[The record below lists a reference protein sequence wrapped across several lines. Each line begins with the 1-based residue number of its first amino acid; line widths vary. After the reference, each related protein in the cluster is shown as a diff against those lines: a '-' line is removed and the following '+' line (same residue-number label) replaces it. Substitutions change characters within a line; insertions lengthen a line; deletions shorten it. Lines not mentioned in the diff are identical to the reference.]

1 MINNEEEEAR
11 SSEFSEL
18 IKNMDADIKSSEFS
32 DLVKNI
38 EAEEEELNSGYD
50 ENTEIHSDEPIFLS
64 KGEEEEE
71 E

>member
-1 MINNEEEEAR
+1 
-11 SSEFSEL
+11 
-18 IKNMDADIKSSEFS
+18 MDADIKSSEFS